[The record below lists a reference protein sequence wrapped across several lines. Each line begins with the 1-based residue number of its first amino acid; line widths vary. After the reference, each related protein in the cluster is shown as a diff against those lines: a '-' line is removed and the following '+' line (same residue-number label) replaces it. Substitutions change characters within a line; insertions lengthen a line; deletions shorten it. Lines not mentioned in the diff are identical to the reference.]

1 MALLAHALGL
11 LADGLLS
18 EVEHPPMWHIGI
30 IAEVVLLP
38 VCVGLGIATRG
49 IFTEWKGVLATGTML
64 ALGLSVYLLLPFFSA
79 TNPPLNTGYARTVEG
94 FVHTLTRGQIESVRP
109 TDSFG
114 RYAEQLWVN
123 GDSARASFGVIYA
136 LPVLILFWF
145 FRRLGAGERRWMLG
159 LLAVFLCLT
168 LLMIALLNPSP
179 DRSDLVLVERFY
191 GASHLILAIW
201 VGYGLALL
209 GTIMTRAKCTQ
220 DTISR
225 FFANSIAVTRRS
237 GLLDATLYGQRIQPY
252 PTCCPARGY
261 QVSPDHLQIATPGLG
276 PNT

>member
-1 MALLAHALGL
+1 
-11 LADGLLS
+11 
-18 EVEHPPMWHIGI
+18 
-30 IAEVVLLP
+30 
-38 VCVGLGIATRG
+38 
-49 IFTEWKGVLATGTML
+49 ML

-94 FVHTLTRGQIESVRP
+94 FVHTLTRGQFESVRP
-109 TDSFG
+109 TGSFG
-114 RYAEQLWVN
+114 RYAEQLWMY

-209 GTIMTRAKCTQ
+209 GTIMTRAKCT
-220 DTISR
+220 
-225 FFANSIAVTRRS
+225 
-237 GLLDATLYGQRIQPY
+237 
-252 PTCCPARGY
+252 
-261 QVSPDHLQIATPGLG
+261 
-276 PNT
+276 